1 MGKWDLRRR
10 HKLVF
15 KYKDMSFRVFWIILC
30 RCLVSLDHIAYIL
43 KNNKS
48 SKNKRFVIL
57 VNVSSICV
65 SIKVASIQLHLI
77 LYKSFFKPQSIK
89 WLPRMSSLKRIGL
102 WILKSSSSL
111 KTRNLKKTI
120 QFLKTRKSGESNLLE
135 FRWMLTHEFCFCPCL
150 LQKEQNLLLIHD
162 IKLRSLMIWLSSG
175 WRKLKYLQRRG
186 LKIWLKKKWKQKTWE
201 RGKYSTSKLDLPDTN
216 SSWDLLDLHCFTSYC
231 IKDGVLDL
239 FMDLRFTTRQS
250 KL

>member
-1 MGKWDLRRR
+1 MKTTSNTVLKSKESQARLRQLSLEML
-10 HKLVF
+10 KLIRL
-15 KYKDMSFRVFWIILC
+15 SRS
-30 RCLVSLDHIAYIL
+30 CL
-43 KNNKS
+43 KS
-48 SKNKRFVIL
+48 SKTIIKR
-57 VNVSSICV
+57 S
-65 SIKVASIQLHLI
+65 
-77 LYKSFFKPQSIK
+77 KPQSIK